1 MNILHISAECYPVAK
16 VGGLADV
23 VGALPKYQNKLDE
36 ESVVVMPY
44 YDIAFIKTHN
54 FDTLYN
60 GTLVLGVENYN
71 YTILKLIDYDL
82 GFDLFLVDIPE
93 LLFKD
98 YVYSFDDS
106 DRFLAFSIATLDW
119 ILTSDHKPD
128 IVHCHDH
135 HTALIPF
142 MMSHSFEYDILK
154 EIPTILT
161 IHNAQYQ
168 GWFSH
173 DKVGN
178 IPQFD
183 LSKTGLLDWDG
194 SINPLA
200 AGIKCSW
207 RVNTVSP
214 SYMEEMKSSANGLE
228 LLLSHESEK
237 CIGILNGIDT
247 KVWNTE
253 TDTYL
258 IKNYSSASI
267 QSGKKANKKWLCDEF
282 NFDINKPLFAF
293 IGRLVGEK
301 GSDLFPEVFDIVL
314 KDEDISILLLGSGE
328 KNTEQKLDALKAK
341 HKGNYNAY
349 IGYDEKLSHYI
360 YAGADF
366 LLMPS
371 RVEPCGLNQMYALRY
386 GTIPIVRSI
395 GGLKDTVVD
404 ISEGG
409 FGLTHEG
416 GFGLTHKDASV
427 EDISNAIKRAVD
439 FYRNEKEFR
448 KIRKS
453 NMEIDHSWDNS
464 AKTYISLY
472 KSLKQ

>member
-1 MNILHISAECYPVAK
+1 MKILHVSAECYPVAK

-23 VGALPKYQNKLDE
+23 VGSLPKYQKKLGE
-36 ESVVVMPY
+36 EANVIMPY
-44 YDIAFIKTHN
+44 YDTTFFKTHN
-54 FDTLYN
+54 FDIVHKA
-60 GTLVLGVENYN
+60 TLVLGTENYS
-71 YTILKLIDYDL
+71 YAILKLTDFDL
-82 GFDLFLVDIPE
+82 GFDLFLVDIPK

-98 YVYSFDDS
+98 YMYSFDDS

-119 ILTSDHKPD
+119 VLTTINRPD
-128 IVHCHDH
+128 IIHCHDH

-142 MMSHSFEYDILK
+142 MMSHSNKYDILK
-154 EIPTILT
+154 NIPSILT

-173 DKVGN
+173 DKIGY

-183 LSKTGLLDWDG
+183 LSKLGLLDWDG
-194 SINPLA
+194 YINPLA
-200 AGIKCSW
+200 CGIKCAW
-207 RVNTVSP
+207 RVNTVSQ

-228 LLLSHESEK
+228 SLLSRESAK

-253 TDTYL
+253 TDNYL
-258 IKNYSSASI
+258 IKNYSGTNI
-267 QSGKKANKKWLCDEF
+267 QSGKKTNKKWLCDEF
-282 NFDINKPLFAF
+282 NLDIDKPLFAF

-314 KDEDISILLLGSGE
+314 KRNELSILLLGSGE
-328 KNTEQKLDALKAK
+328 KTTEKKLEALKKK
-341 HKGNYNAY
+341 HKGNYNAF

-386 GTIPIVRSI
+386 GTIPVVRSI

-409 FGLTHEG
+409 FGFTHNNV
-416 GFGLTHKDASV
+416 SV
-427 EDISNAIKRAVD
+427 EDICNVIERAVD
-439 FYRNEKEFR
+439 FYSNEKEFR

-453 NMEIDHSWDNS
+453 NMKIDHSWDNS
-464 AKTYISLY
+464 AKAYISLY

>member
-1 MNILHISAECYPVAK
+1 MNILHVSAECYPVAK

-23 VGALPKYQNKLDE
+23 VGALPKYQKKLGE
-36 ESVVVMPY
+36 AANVIMPFY
-44 YDIAFIKTHN
+44 NIPFVKAHN
-54 FDTLYN
+54 FDTVYKGVL
-60 GTLVLGVENYN
+60 TLGAVKYS

-82 GFDLFLVDIPE
+82 GFDLFLVDIPK

-119 ILTSDHKPD
+119 VLTTDEKPD
-128 IVHCHDH
+128 IIHCHDH

-142 MMSHSFEYDILK
+142 IMSYSFKYDILK
-154 EIPTILT
+154 DTPTVLT

-173 DKVGN
+173 DK
-178 IPQFD
+178 IEYFPQFD
-183 LSKTGLLDWDG
+183 LSKVGLLDWDG

-200 AGIKCSW
+200 CGIKCAW

-214 SYMEEMKSSANGLE
+214 SYMEEMKFSANGLE
-228 LLLSHESEK
+228 SLLKHESAK
-237 CIGILNGIDT
+237 CVGILNGIDT
-247 KVWNTE
+247 KVWNTK
-253 TDTYL
+253 TDHYL
-258 IKNYSSASI
+258 IKNYSISNI
-267 QSGKKANKKWLCDEF
+267 QSGKKANKKWLCNEF
-282 NFDINKPLFAF
+282 NLDINKPLFAF

-314 KDEDISILLLGSGE
+314 KNNDISILLLGSGE
-328 KNTEQKLDALKAK
+328 KDTEQKLIALKTQ
-341 HKGNYNAY
+341 HKGNYNAF

-386 GTIPIVRSI
+386 GTIPVVRSI

-404 ISEGG
+404 ISKGG
-409 FGLTHEG
+409 FG
-416 GFGLTHKDASV
+416 FTHKDASV
-427 EDISNAIKRAVD
+427 EDICYVIERAIE
-439 FYRNEKEFR
+439 FYNNKKEFL
-448 KIRKS
+448 KTRKS
-453 NMEIDHSWDNS
+453 NMKIDHSWDNS